1 MEEKRNNG
9 LYIPSMERDACGI
22 GFVAHLKGEQSHHL
36 IDDALEML
44 MNMEHRGACGCEPET
59 GDGAGIIIQM
69 PDRFLRETCAEQGIS
84 LPPFGQYAVGMIF
97 FPADEQVREECRYI
111 LNKHIG
117 ELGFELIG
125 YRDVPTDNTQ
135 IGATAKSLEPKI
147 EQVFIKHKTIT
158 DPAALERKIYVLKKY
173 TTHFIGHNVEDN
185 KGEFYCVSFSYKTIA
200 YKGQLRTDQLAD
212 YYPDL
217 KDKRLKS
224 ALALVHS
231 RFSTNTFPKWKLA
244 QPFKMIA
251 HNGEINTIRGNVN
264 WMSSKESL

>member
-1 MEEKRNNG
+1 
-9 LYIPSMERDACGI
+9 
-22 GFVAHLKGEQSHHL
+22 
-36 IDDALEML
+36 
-44 MNMEHRGACGCEPET
+44 
-59 GDGAGIIIQM
+59 
-69 PDRFLRETCAEQGIS
+69 
-84 LPPFGQYAVGMIF
+84 MIF
-97 FPADEQVREECRYI
+97 LPVNEGVREECKYI

-125 YRDVPTDNTQ
+125 YRDVPTDNRS

-147 EQVFIKHKTIT
+147 EQVFIRHKTIT

-173 TTHFIGHNVEDN
+173 TTHFIGHNVEGN
-185 KGEFYCVSFSYKTIA
+185 IGEFYFVSFSYKTIA
-200 YKGQLRTDQLAD
+200 YKGQLRTDQLAS

-217 KDKRLKS
+217 NDKRLTS

-244 QPFKMIA
+244 QPFKLIA

-264 WMSSKESL
+264 WMSSKESLMESCHFSKEDIARLLPICDAEHSDSANLDSMIEILTLGGRSLAHSIMMVIPEAWQENNLMSDVDL